1 MLFLWGEIMP
11 KKKSKKKSVDTLK
24 KKVGRPKKYADT
36 EVEVFEKKIEDYFKE
51 CDSKD
56 RPYTFSGLALALD
69 FLDVKTL
76 RTYGKD
82 EKFFPSVNRARMRIL
97 EQYERELFRSQ
108 GSTQGVQFAL
118 KNNFFEYKDEQTVNQ
133 NVQGSLTIEEYLK
146 DKQPKL

>member
-1 MLFLWGEIMP
+1 MP
-11 KKKSKKKSVDTLK
+11 KEITK
-24 KKVGRPKKYADT
+24 KKVGRPKKYT
-36 EVEVFEKKIEDYFKE
+36 EVEEFDKKIDDYFKK
-51 CDSKD
+51 CDKNSA
-56 RPYTFSGLALALD
+56 PYTFSGLALALD

-76 RTYGKD
+76 RNYGKE

-118 KNNFFEYKDEQTVNQ
+118 KNNFAEYKDEQTVNQ

-146 DKQPKL
+146 DKQVKL